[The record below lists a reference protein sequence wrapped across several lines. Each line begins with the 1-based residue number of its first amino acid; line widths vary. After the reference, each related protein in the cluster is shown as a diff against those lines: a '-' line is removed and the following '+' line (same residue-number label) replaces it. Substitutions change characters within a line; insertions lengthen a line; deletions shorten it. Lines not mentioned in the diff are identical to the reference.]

1 LAVARQ
7 QPKGAPEILQELFDL
22 LKAYAKQETLDPL
35 KALGRYLAWGA
46 AGALLLSIGIFFLAL
61 AGLRALQSQMTTFR
75 STWSWAPYLMVAVV
89 LIGVIA
95 VAAWRIKNAY
105 TEHEGAR

>member
-1 LAVARQ
+1 MA
-7 QPKGAPEILQELFDL
+7 KAPTKSAAEILQELFDL
-22 LKAYAKQETLDPL
+22 LKAYAKQETVDPL
-35 KALGRYLAWGA
+35 KSLGRYLAWGA

-61 AGLRALQSQMTTFR
+61 SGLRALQSQWTTFD
-75 STWSWAPYLMVAVV
+75 SSWSWVPYFVVALV
-89 LIGVIA
+89 LAGVIA